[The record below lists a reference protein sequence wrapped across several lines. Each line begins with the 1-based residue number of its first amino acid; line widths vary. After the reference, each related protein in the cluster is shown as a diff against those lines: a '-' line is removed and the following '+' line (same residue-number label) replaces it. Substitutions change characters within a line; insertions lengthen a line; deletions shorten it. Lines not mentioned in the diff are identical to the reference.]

1 MDTQQSYLLD
11 SEHFG
16 ESAEHYFVDLKIAR
30 NKRRYLKITRKNKT
44 PGNLYDGSNVILFED
59 DFAFFIEA
67 LSMVMGR
74 YSHGEGRPA

>member
-1 MDTQQSYLLD
+1 MSMQENFTLD

-16 ESAEHYFVDLKIAR
+16 ESTEHYFVGLRVAK
-30 NKRRYLKITRKNKT
+30 NKRKYLKITRKNRT
-44 PGNLYDGSNVILFED
+44 PGNSYDGSSVILFED

-74 YSHGEGRPA
+74 FSHGEGSPV

>member
-1 MDTQQSYLLD
+1 MDLKKSNIID

-16 ESAEHYFVDLKIAR
+16 ESSEHYFVDLKVSR
-30 NKRRYLKITRKNKT
+30 NRRTYLKITRRNST
-44 PGNLYDGSNVILFED
+44 PGTPYDGSAVILFED

-74 YSHGEGRPA
+74 YSHGEGQPA